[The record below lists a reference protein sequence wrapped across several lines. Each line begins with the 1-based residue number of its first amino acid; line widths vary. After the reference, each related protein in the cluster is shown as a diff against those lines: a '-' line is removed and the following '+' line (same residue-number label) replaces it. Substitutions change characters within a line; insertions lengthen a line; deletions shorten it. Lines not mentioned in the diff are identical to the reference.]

1 MSKKDTATA
10 CVGSSEFHPGN
21 CWLTIMMGRQVLCKI
36 RGPDPAEL
44 QQRAASIIRAVNSH
58 DDLLAALQGLFEH
71 CAMVHKHCGDN
82 SNAREATAAIKAGE
96 AAIAKA
102 GA

>member
-21 CWLTIMMGRQVLCKI
+21 CWLTIMMGRQVLCKL

-58 DDLLAALQGLFEH
+58 
-71 CAMVHKHCGDN
+71 
-82 SNAREATAAIKAGE
+82 KAGE